1 MITVINK
8 HNKTRESNE
17 GDDSMEKASRRNT
30 IQKSTIESVV
40 LSSCDHP
47 TAETIYER
55 VREVLPSISLGT
67 VYRVLGDLV
76 ADGKVR
82 RIAVPE
88 APDRFDKT
96 TCTHAHFHCSKCGAV
111 VDIATTFGKEMLDSM
126 SQNGNLILEAEV
138 VFKGICANCNK

>member
-1 MITVINK
+1 
-8 HNKTRESNE
+8 
-17 GDDSMEKASRRNT
+17 MEVAKRNT

-55 VREVLPSISLGT
+55 VRETLPSISLGT

-76 ADGKVR
+76 ASGKVR

-96 TCTHAHFHCSKCGAV
+96 TCTHAHFRCSKCGVV
-111 VDIATTFGKEMLDSM
+111 VDIATTFGKEILDGLSTD
-126 SQNGNLILEAEV
+126 GNLIVEAEV